1 MYLMTNKSSQK
12 VISADEKIIVAVNG
26 TNANYKTFLMDN
38 FPNWT
43 MLDCGSLKAALDM
56 LESEKANCVLVNNYQ
71 AMQYSSENYGLYA
84 LATGETMDFSFAV
97 RRSDPALYYI
107 LNKTASLVPT
117 ASLQSALTEYSSS
130 NVKFSFG
137 EFLRMHMYLVIVGG
151 LAFTLFV
158 VMFIRRG
165 AKRKEQLLKDQLEV
179 QERQLALQKKELENE
194 HKAYEVNS
202 MSSAI
207 GADYRSV
214 YSVNLELDEGRCYR
228 ARNGA
233 NNEESDLE
241 GVKMGDRFPFRE
253 KFTQYANDFI
263 IESDRKK
270 FLEFIEPKNIR
281 EKLFN
286 EVTTGCR
293 YRVIKDGVEQYE
305 MIRIVD
311 IYFGQAPDRINFIS
325 IGFTEVDSETRE
337 MMEQNRTLSE
347 LLSKAQP
354 A

>member
-1 MYLMTNKSSQK
+1 
-12 VISADEKIIVAVNG
+12 
-26 TNANYKTFLMDN
+26 
-38 FPNWT
+38 
-43 MLDCGSLKAALDM
+43 
-56 LESEKANCVLVNNYQ
+56 
-71 AMQYSSENYGLYA
+71 
-84 LATGETMDFSFAV
+84 
-97 RRSDPALYYI
+97 
-107 LNKTASLVPT
+107 
-117 ASLQSALTEYSSS
+117 
-130 NVKFSFG
+130 
-137 EFLRMHMYLVIVGG
+137 MYLVIVGG